1 MPRKVRGRPVSYGA
15 AQLRALD
22 TFLRGEYL
30 MHLSGDSSA
39 LLEGEPFHEAGRA
52 YFDPDDFH
60 IAVLEK
66 FDFMVSPW
74 QTSNAL
80 TKLGVRSVRRRF
92 ENGVQRRIREVP
104 IPKGAECMSSPQE
117 MADYWAKRPHY
128 IGSTIGEEYLAF
140 QREYDLHGASRAAIR
155 FVRGVFAQYPEDWG
169 RDRLLEAL
177 DSWDTKEV
185 VSAFHEALEIV
196 PCMDG
201 YSRTYRVGAIEGVA
215 AEFGLT
221 YSCNHFKWFE
231 HEIADSMLQITHEVV
246 PLIEHT
252 SDSGKTPPL
261 RA

>member
-1 MPRKVRGRPVSYGA
+1 MPRKVRGRPVSYGP

-104 IPKGAECMSSPQE
+104 IPKGAECMSSRRKSHGRLLGK
-117 MADYWAKRPHY
+117 AANF
-128 IGSTIGEEYLAF
+128 IGWWTIGEEF
-140 QREYDLHGASRAAIR
+140 
-155 FVRGVFAQYPEDWG
+155 
-169 RDRLLEAL
+169 
-177 DSWDTKEV
+177 
-185 VSAFHEALEIV
+185 
-196 PCMDG
+196 
-201 YSRTYRVGAIEGVA
+201 
-215 AEFGLT
+215 
-221 YSCNHFKWFE
+221 
-231 HEIADSMLQITHEVV
+231 
-246 PLIEHT
+246 
-252 SDSGKTPPL
+252 
-261 RA
+261 